1 MVEEKISFLRKL
13 NNNIEETKKEIKEKQ
28 ENSALESGIFLFFS
42 FDLVNSTV
50 FKTEHPS
57 LWSSVFTCFY
67 NEILANFGI
76 EEYKTPEDDS
86 GCVRKLWKLIGDEVL
101 IYVHVEEAGQLYTQ
115 ISSVGKTLNGLMEK
129 ITTKV
134 EEKNSFNQNEQ
145 KCKMHCQDIQKVIL
159 STLSIKT
166 TAWLAEC
173 KNEFDCQATN
183 IIYCPKTTTS
193 SSERI
198 DFLGREIDEG
208 FRIAKFAVKDKIILS
223 PLLAWLIWKA
233 AEENVDDKK
242 IIQANFK
249 ITAFANMKGVWR
261 GRKVPIVMFHQ
272 SFEKFDEVLEYDE
285 LEQEAYSNIKEVGV
299 EKFQKDKR
307 FNIEKIDSILQN
319 VYKKEEA
326 EQLYMQLKQPV
337 ETERVSMNIERGQE
351 FHIACMIFVEDS
363 SFLIHEDPDRGL
375 EFGCIKKIFGVGIRN
390 WKRICEEGYKEKY
403 NLSIQVEDC
412 PLPIATYY
420 YKEKNALGLI
430 IMASYIGKTINIGNN
445 WKIMT
450 QEEIAHSNEKMVD
463 NFQDNVERAFKLRLW
478 GKTDGKSNG
487 KSDRK

>member
-1 MVEEKISFLRKL
+1 MVEEKISFLKKL
-13 NNNIEETKKEIKEKQ
+13 NNNIEETRKGIKEKQ
-28 ENSALESGIFLFFS
+28 ENSTLESGIFLFFS

-67 NEILANFGI
+67 NEILKNFGI

-101 IYVHVEEAGQLYTQ
+101 IYVHVTEAGQLYTQ

-129 ITTKV
+129 IAKKV
-134 EEKNSFNQNEQ
+134 KEKNSFNQNTY
-145 KCKMHCQDIQKVIL
+145 KCEMHCQDIQKVIL

-173 KNEFDCQATN
+173 KNEFDCHATN
-183 IIYCPKTTTS
+183 IIYCPKTTTIS
-193 SSERI
+193 NERI

-233 AEENVDDKK
+233 AEENSDDKK

-272 SFEKFDEVLEYDE
+272 KFEKFDEVLEYDE
-285 LEQEAYSNIKEVGV
+285 LEQEAYSNIKEVGI
-299 EKFQKDKR
+299 EKFQEDKR

-319 VYKKEEA
+319 VHRQEEA
-326 EQLYMQLKQPV
+326 EQLYRQLKQPA
-337 ETERVSMNIERGQE
+337 ETERLPMNIEKRQE
-351 FHIACMIFVEDS
+351 FHIACMIFLKDNRL
-363 SFLIHEDPDRGL
+363 LIHEDQDRGL
-375 EFGCIKKIFGVGIRN
+375 EFGCIKKIFGVGVRN

-403 NLSIQVEDC
+403 NLSIRVEDC
-412 PLPIATYY
+412 PLPVATYY

-430 IMASYIGKTINIGNN
+430 IMADYIGENVQIEKN

-450 QEEIAHSNEKMVD
+450 QEEISKSCERMVD
-463 NFQDNVERAFKLRLW
+463 NFQDNVTRAFKLR
-478 GKTDGKSNG
+478 T
-487 KSDRK
+487 